1 MDYFIFDMDGTMFD
15 TENFY
20 YQTWRDIAKKNNF
33 SFDLE
38 DKILLSG
45 RKMDESISYM
55 VEKFSMD
62 RQKAVEIRK
71 DLNDLREEK
80 FEKIDYSLKKSGLV
94 ELLDY
99 LKKIIRNLLLHLLLK
114 KTG

>member
-20 YQTWRDIAKKNNF
+20 YQTWREIAKKNNF

-55 VEKFSMD
+55 IEKFSMD
-62 RQKAVEIRK
+62 SQKAVEIRK

-80 FEKIDYSLKKSGLV
+80 FEKIDYSL
-94 ELLDY
+94 
-99 LKKIIRNLLLHLLLK
+99 
-114 KTG
+114 

>member
-20 YQTWRDIAKKNNF
+20 YQTWREIAKKNNF

-55 VEKFSMD
+55 VEKFSMN
-62 RQKAVEIRK
+62 RKKAVEIRK

-80 FEKIDYSLKKSGLV
+80 FGKIDYSLKKSGLV

>member
-20 YQTWRDIAKKNNF
+20 YQTWREIAKKNNF

-71 DLNDLREEK
+71 DLNDLM
-80 FEKIDYSLKKSGLV
+80 
-94 ELLDY
+94 
-99 LKKIIRNLLLHLLLK
+99 
-114 KTG
+114 

>member
-20 YQTWRDIAKKNNF
+20 YQTWREIAKKNNF

-62 RQKAVEIRK
+62 RQ
-71 DLNDLREEK
+71 
-80 FEKIDYSLKKSGLV
+80 
-94 ELLDY
+94 
-99 LKKIIRNLLLHLLLK
+99 
-114 KTG
+114 

>member
-20 YQTWRDIAKKNNF
+20 YQTWREIAKKNNF

-80 FEKIDYSLKKSGLV
+80 FEKK
-94 ELLDY
+94 
-99 LKKIIRNLLLHLLLK
+99 
-114 KTG
+114 